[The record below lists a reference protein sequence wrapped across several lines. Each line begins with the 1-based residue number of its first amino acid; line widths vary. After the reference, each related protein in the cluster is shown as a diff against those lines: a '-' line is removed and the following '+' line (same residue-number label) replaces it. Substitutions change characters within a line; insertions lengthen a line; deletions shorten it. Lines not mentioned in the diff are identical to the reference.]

1 MSSDGHPTSEPERD
15 KRAGDLRAT
24 PGAARASSVLLVPTL
39 CVAVYLLSALG
50 VSGKIQRT
58 DILICSLVFMLTFPW
73 RSRFEHSH
81 AVGRRI
87 GVVGFVLLGA
97 LSLWA
102 HLTGSLNEF
111 HLSTMI
117 TLAVAAPLLHWRL
130 DALPEGARPRRP
142 RGGRRAVMVG
152 AGPLAT
158 TVAQALQAGVSQAHV
173 MGCFDDRAPERLQ
186 GQVAPKVLGSLA
198 DLAPFVREHRI
209 QEVYVTLPLSSQ
221 PRIAGLLESMQGT
234 TASVYYVP
242 DVPGIGIIQGRL
254 HDINGVPV
262 LGLFETPFT
271 GINEVVKRASDI
283 VLSLLILL
291 ITAPVLLAIAVGVKL
306 SSAGPVIFKQRRNG
320 LDGHEITI
328 YKFRTMTVQDDGAVV
343 VQARRNDPRITRFGA
358 FLRRTSL
365 DELPQ
370 FFNVLEGQMSI
381 VGPRPHAV
389 AHNELYREAIKAYM
403 VRHKVRP
410 GITGWAQVNGLRGE
424 TETVERMQARVEYDI
439 AYLRNWSVWLDL
451 RIIGRTIRLLFFDR
465 NAY

>member
-15 KRAGDLRAT
+15 KGAGDRSE
-24 PGAARASSVLLVPTL
+24 PPAAVRASSVLLVPTL

-58 DILICSLVFMLTFPW
+58 DLVISSLVFMLTFPW
-73 RSRFEHSH
+73 RSRFEDSH

-87 GVVGFVLLGA
+87 GVIGFVLLGG

-102 HLTGSLNEF
+102 HLTSSLNEF
-111 HLSTMI
+111 HLSTVI
-117 TLAVAAPLLHWRL
+117 TLALAAPLLHWRP
-130 DALPEGARPRRP
+130 DARPVRWRRL
-142 RGGRRAVMVG
+142 RGGRKAVMVG

-158 TVAQALQAGVSQAHV
+158 TVTQALQAGVSQAHV
-173 MGCFDDRAPERLQ
+173 VGCFDDRAPQRLH
-186 GQVAPKVLGSLA
+186 GDAAPKVLGSLA

-283 VLSLLILL
+283 VLSLVILL
-291 ITAPVLLAIAVGVKL
+291 VISPLLVAIAIGVKL
-306 SSAGPVIFKQRRNG
+306 SSPGPVIFKQRRNG
-320 LDGHEITI
+320 LDGHEITV
-328 YKFRTMTVQDDGAVV
+328 YKFRTMTAQDNGSVV

-370 FFNVLEGQMSI
+370 FFNVLQGQMSI